1 MPVCLHLCVTFFYNL
16 YNCVHCMLFQ
26 AAALKRYR
34 SEFYYTQKSLLLY
47 NINEAIISNL
57 QNENENCPFA
67 FIWSTNQ
74 LRCLA
79 VLFVGWRW
87 RTTVNEW
94 INKLLMC
101 KICGSLDRTLKGYS
115 GDNFKFIMVSRG
127 GWHTQKKF

>member
-1 MPVCLHLCVTFFYNL
+1 
-16 YNCVHCMLFQ
+16 MLFQ

-79 VLFVGWRW
+79 VLFVG
-87 RTTVNEW
+87 
-94 INKLLMC
+94 
-101 KICGSLDRTLKGYS
+101 
-115 GDNFKFIMVSRG
+115 
-127 GWHTQKKF
+127 